1 MIKAILFDLDDTL
14 LGNDIDTFM
23 ASLFAGLG
31 NSMADLLPADEFQR
45 ALWNGS
51 RAMIA
56 NVDPSLTNGA
66 VFCQSF
72 ATETGLSEAI
82 IRQRLER
89 YYHQDFVALKA
100 HTEFE
105 PVARPLLE
113 YCFAQGYKIAIAT
126 NPLYPATAIEQR
138 LAWAGVPVSDF
149 DYAMVT
155 HMDNTHATKPN
166 RAYYR
171 EICATV
177 GVEPWETM
185 MVGDSWENDIDPADK
200 LHMTTFWVAPDSAP
214 NPAPLKATS
223 RGTLAKLYECCQSGW
238 LSSL

>member
-14 LGNDIDTFM
+14 LGNDIDSFM
-23 ASLFAGLG
+23 TSLFAGLG
-31 NSMADLLPADEFQR
+31 AAMADLLSANSLKA
-45 ALWNGS
+45 ALWKGS

-56 NVDPSLTNGA
+56 NVDPGVTNGE
-66 VFCQSF
+66 VFIQAF
-72 ATETGLSEAI
+72 AAETGLSEAVV
-82 IRQRLER
+82 RQRLESFYR
-89 YYHQDFVALKA
+89 EDFIALQA
-100 HTEFE
+100 HTEFV

-113 YCFAQGYKIAIAT
+113 YCFAQGYKVAIAT

-138 LAWAGVPVSDF
+138 LDWAGVPVTAF
-149 DYAMVT
+149 KYAMVT

-171 EICATV
+171 EICATI
-177 GVEPWETM
+177 GVDPWETM

-200 LHMTTFWVAPDSAP
+200 LHMATFWVAPDSVP

-223 RGTLAKLYECCQSGW
+223 RGTLAKLFECCQSGW
-238 LSSL
+238 LASL